1 MTPVRRKRLIIVAV
15 ILAGV
20 AVATALGLQAFRK
33 NLLYYFTPA
42 QVAAGDAHP
51 GQLFR
56 MGGLVAMGSV
66 ERSPGSMTVHFT
78 LTDMQRSIPVVY
90 SGILP
95 DLFREGQGIVV
106 YGKLDRDGLF
116 VAQQVL
122 AKHDAKYMPPE
133 VNAAIKKAKAEQL
146 AAAKDASKMQD

>member
-20 AVATALGLQAFRK
+20 AVATALGLQAFNK

-56 MGGLVAMGSV
+56 MGRLVAMGSV

-78 LTDMQRSIPVVY
+78 LTDMQKSIPVVY

-95 DLFREGQGIVV
+95 DLFREGQGVV
-106 YGKLDRDGLF
+106 VNGKLDRDGLF

-133 VNAAIKKAKAEQL
+133 VDAAIKKAEAAQQ
-146 AAAKDASKMQD
+146 AAKYKVTS

>member
-1 MTPVRRKRLIIVAV
+1 MTPVRRKRLIVVAV

-20 AVATALGLQAFRK
+20 AAATGLGLQAFKK

-42 QVAAGDAHP
+42 QVAAGDAHV

-56 MGGLVAMGSV
+56 MGGLVAMSSV
-66 ERSPGSMTVHFT
+66 KRSPGSMTVHFT
-78 LTDMQRSIPVVY
+78 LTDMQKSIPVVY
-90 SGILP
+90 TGILP

-106 YGKLDRDGLF
+106 YGKLDKDGLF

-133 VNAAIKKAKAEQL
+133 VNAAIKKAEAEQQ
-146 AAAKDASKMQD
+146 AAMAKGAS